1 MKRMC
6 VSRSIQLLHIS
17 VLGLS
22 IVPLLGTSPAAAQ
35 FVCDSTTPGGAA
47 GALAGAAGFA
57 CGPNANATGANA
69 HNTAV
74 GDGADSRGN
83 SASNT
88 AVGFQAKAGAAAGL
102 GEAAANTA
110 LGASAS
116 AVGHDSSN
124 VAIGSAAAGQGLAA
138 PIASGRRSSNFAV
151 GAGANAGGDGGGGPV
166 VTTFTTNIAIGFKA
180 NASGNADA
188 NGSPSSNL
196 AMGTNATASNNS
208 VAYGTGASA
217 TFSNSAAFGNG
228 ATATRAN
235 QQVFGTSAN
244 TYTLAGVAS
253 AASRAVQSGPTQ
265 FVTTDA
271 SGNLAAASAADLGI
285 ATTGDITS
293 INTQLSQ
300 INARLNDL
308 DGRTSK
314 ALTGVAM
321 AFAMAGV
328 PNLLPNER
336 FAVTANFGTYEG
348 RNGTAFNAAVRLTE
362 QAQLT
367 GGVAVGI
374 NDSVVGG
381 RVGLRLGW

>member
-1 MKRMC
+1 MIRPL
-6 VSRSIQLLHIS
+6 VSRFTRLRRVSVPGLLILVS
-17 VLGLS
+17 F
-22 IVPLLGTSPAAAQ
+22 GTWPAAAQ

-47 GALAGAAGFA
+47 GALVGTAGMA
-57 CGPNANATGANA
+57 CGTNANATGALS
-69 HNTAV
+69 HNTSI
-74 GDGADSRGN
+74 GESADTRGGQ
-83 SASNT
+83 SANT
-88 AVGFQAKAGAAAGL
+88 AVGFQASANSFL
-102 GEAAANTA
+102 GSFSANTA
-110 LGASAS
+110 LGANAL
-116 AVGHDSSN
+116 ANGDNSSN
-124 VAIGSAAAGQGLAA
+124 VAIGSGDPLVGTAA
-138 PIASGRRSSNFAV
+138 PNARGDLAHNVAV
-151 GAGANAGGDGGGGPV
+151 GTGANASSSVILGGAS
-166 VTTFTTNIAIGFKA
+166 NIAIGFNA
-180 NASGNADA
+180 NASGTD
-188 NGSPSSNL
+188 SSNL
-196 AMGTNATASNNS
+196 AIGTNATASNNS

-253 AASRAVQSGPTQ
+253 STSRAAQSGPTQ

-271 SGNLAAASAADLGI
+271 SGNLAAANAADLGL
-285 ATTGDITS
+285 ATTGD
-293 INTQLSQ
+293 LAA

-308 DGRTSK
+308 DSRTSK

-328 PNLLPNER
+328 PNLMPNER

-348 RNGTAFNAAVRLTE
+348 KNGTAFNAAVRLSE
-362 QAQLT
+362 QAQMT

-381 RVGLRLGW
+381 RVGLRFGW

>member
-1 MKRMC
+1 MIRPL
-6 VSRSIQLLHIS
+6 VSRLTRLRRVSVPGLLILVS
-17 VLGLS
+17 
-22 IVPLLGTSPAAAQ
+22 LGTWPAAAQ

-47 GALAGAAGFA
+47 GALVGTAGLA
-57 CGPNANATGANA
+57 CGTNANATGALSN
-69 HNTAV
+69 NTAI
-74 GDGADSRGN
+74 GEAADSRG
-83 SASNT
+83 SQSSNT
-88 AVGFQAKAGAAAGL
+88 AVGHQATATDSFGGL
-102 GEAAANTA
+102 SANTA
-110 LGASAS
+110 LGANAVAS
-116 AVGHDSSN
+116 GATSSN
-124 VAIGSAAAGQGLAA
+124 VAIGSGDLFVGTAA
-138 PIASGRRSSNFAV
+138 PNAGGNLAHNVAIGT
-151 GAGANAGGDGGGGPV
+151 GANASGSFVFGGGS
-166 VTTFTTNIAIGFKA
+166 NIAIGFNA
-180 NASGNADA
+180 NASGVQTT
-188 NGSPSSNL
+188 NL
-196 AMGTNATASNNS
+196 AIGTNATASNNS

-228 ATATRAN
+228 AIATRAN

-253 AASRAVQSGPTQ
+253 SASRAAQSGPTQ

-271 SGNLAAASAADLGI
+271 SGNLAAASASDLGL
-285 ATTGDITS
+285 ATTGD
-293 INTQLSQ
+293 LAA

-308 DGRTSK
+308 DSRTSK

-328 PNLLPNER
+328 PNLMPNER

-381 RVGLRLGW
+381 RVGLRFGW